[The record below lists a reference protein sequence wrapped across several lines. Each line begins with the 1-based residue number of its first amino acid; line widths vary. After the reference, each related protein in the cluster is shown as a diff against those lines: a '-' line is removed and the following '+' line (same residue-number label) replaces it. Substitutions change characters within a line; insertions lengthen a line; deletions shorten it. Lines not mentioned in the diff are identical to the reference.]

1 MVKIRLCE
9 NQLRNIFE
17 YRGQQRLPFQRYS
30 DKLGK
35 MIDDRQ
41 YSKKNQAEH
50 YLDWL
55 EEFGRYGKLDGSS
68 LSLQNCIEKGVRVA
82 IDKGKI
88 NIPYNDYNEDGS
100 PFVVT
105 DEQIDSDVKE
115 ISDELFKYK
124 FKLFKYNDVGNIYV
138 ERAVT
143 LDGNVTDVMKDL
155 FSDLKDTYH
164 NNVGGCWAFKEGMGK
179 AYCGE
184 KNAMIVLLKGYIRL
198 EDIDWF
204 KTCDL
209 NYRHDE
215 YEIRVNPNAK
225 VELFEVIFDGKY
237 KLPLNGTLIVSS
249 TYFGN
254 RQGYKGDFATVDD
267 GIGGKRLINRKGE
280 IINFD
285 TVSNVEHL
293 FGDYYVAKNK
303 HGKCTIINTKGE
315 QVINSWYNE
324 IGMLGTKFIFIDNLD
339 SMDGRYNFIDIK
351 GNILSKIWFSDI
363 NYFSDD
369 LVEVQMNEEMYNLMD
384 INGNLLYNEWF
395 YFIDELG
402 ENGIARI
409 TKDADHISYIR
420 SDGSFLIDEWFENAS
435 MFRGN
440 VAVVKRLKNE
450 DDFEIEANFLDSNG
464 MILYPDH
471 WFSAIRLY
479 DRNDFNKQYQLR
491 INNKWF
497 YADKDGK
504 IDYEH
509 PFEKSW

>member
-1 MVKIRLCE
+1 MVRIRLNE
-9 NQLRNIFE
+9 NQLNNIFE

-68 LSLQNCIEKGVRVA
+68 LSLQDCIEKGVRVA

-184 KNAMIVLLKGYIRL
+184 RNAMIVLLKGYIRL

-249 TYFGN
+249 TYF
-254 RQGYKGDFATVDD
+254 R
-267 GIGGKRLINRKGE
+267 
-280 IINFD
+280 
-285 TVSNVEHL
+285 
-293 FGDYYVAKNK
+293 
-303 HGKCTIINTKGE
+303 
-315 QVINSWYNE
+315 
-324 IGMLGTKFIFIDNLD
+324 
-339 SMDGRYNFIDIK
+339 
-351 GNILSKIWFSDI
+351 
-363 NYFSDD
+363 
-369 LVEVQMNEEMYNLMD
+369 
-384 INGNLLYNEWF
+384 
-395 YFIDELG
+395 
-402 ENGIARI
+402 
-409 TKDADHISYIR
+409 
-420 SDGSFLIDEWFENAS
+420 
-435 MFRGN
+435 
-440 VAVVKRLKNE
+440 
-450 DDFEIEANFLDSNG
+450 
-464 MILYPDH
+464 
-471 WFSAIRLY
+471 
-479 DRNDFNKQYQLR
+479 
-491 INNKWF
+491 
-497 YADKDGK
+497 
-504 IDYEH
+504 
-509 PFEKSW
+509 